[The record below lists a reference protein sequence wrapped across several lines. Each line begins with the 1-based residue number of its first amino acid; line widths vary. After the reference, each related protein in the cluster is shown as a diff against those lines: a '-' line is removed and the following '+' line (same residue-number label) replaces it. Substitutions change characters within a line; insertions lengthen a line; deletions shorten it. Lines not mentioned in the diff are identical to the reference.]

1 MRALTF
7 QEPAAA
13 AAVVAASATAVVRE
27 PASGPDSA
35 GGGIGGGGGSAFAPV
50 GAGEGGG
57 GGGAGGGGGS
67 TNSPGMANRGSQE
80 SVESMASAASTQSVR
95 SSVGSQGSDADPT
108 SMAKQWRWKTSY
120 ADACVGREQQPLPYI
135 VAVAAG
141 YSHTAMLDSEGRV
154 YTFGCGVCGQLGIGR
169 GDGGTGGTD
178 GVPGS
183 GAIRIDETSSR
194 NLVPGDP
201 TDPVSVAAAAAAAAA
216 AVGGE
221 QEGGVGDSHLEMKIQ
236 GGADGAGVG
245 VRGREG
251 SGLGLPVSVDRV
263 TVEAAVVTT
272 LAGKGDRGPPC
283 ERVLP
288 CRVTALDGLF
298 VISVVCGGHHTAA
311 LTRDGHLYTW
321 GLNQSGQCGYSSVV
335 RDPITYPVCCRVC
348 VCVAIR
354 LQVHSYFVV
363 VQQCHTLKR
372 TTELKI
378 KKKMG
383 KKRD

>member
-1 MRALTF
+1 MRALSF
-7 QEPAAA
+7 QEPAAV
-13 AAVVAASATAVVRE
+13 AAVVAASATAVGRE

-50 GAGEGGG
+50 GAGGIVMGGDQGGEGGG
-57 GGGAGGGGGS
+57 GGGAGGGGGGS
-67 TNSPGMANRGSQE
+67 NSPGMANRGSQE
-80 SVESMASAASTQSVR
+80 SVESMASAASAQSVR

-194 NLVPGDP
+194 TLISGDP

-216 AVGGE
+216 VGGE
-221 QEGGVGDSHLEMKIQ
+221 QEVGVGDSHLEMKIQ
-236 GGADGAGVG
+236 GGADGAG
-245 VRGREG
+245 
-251 SGLGLPVSVDRV
+251 
-263 TVEAAVVTT
+263 
-272 LAGKGDRGPPC
+272 
-283 ERVLP
+283 
-288 CRVTALDGLF
+288 
-298 VISVVCGGHHTAA
+298 
-311 LTRDGHLYTW
+311 
-321 GLNQSGQCGYSSVV
+321 Q
-335 RDPITYPVCCRVC
+335 
-348 VCVAIR
+348 
-354 LQVHSYFVV
+354 
-363 VQQCHTLKR
+363 R
-372 TTELKI
+372 TTKI
-378 KKKMG
+378 HYIFSVAKYLH
-383 KKRD
+383 